1 MINYSV
7 VIPFY
12 NEEKNIYF
20 VIKSL
25 KKISKK
31 IKNIEFVL
39 INNGSTDNSELVFSK
54 ILRRENKRKFKYYK
68 IKNNIGYGHGIK
80 FGLRKSSGKYL
91 AWTHADMQTDPLDL
105 VKAIEIVNKNN
116 KENLFVKGKR
126 KKRSTKEII
135 QTKAMEY
142 ISSMLLNVEIKDINA
157 QPKII
162 TKSFYNKYIKK
173 FAPDDLSLDLF
184 AYFLAL
190 RQNYKIYEFDVLFK
204 KRKYGET
211 KGGGEGGS
219 ILTKLKLILVTL
231 KCLFYIKF
239 LKI

>member
-1 MINYSV
+1 MIKYSI

-25 KKISKK
+25 KKILKK
-31 IKNIEFVL
+31 IKDIEFILV
-39 INNGSTDNSELVFSK
+39 NNGSTDNSIKVFNSILKKESK
-54 ILRRENKRKFKYYK
+54 KKFKYYR
-68 IKNNIGYGHGIK
+68 IKKNIGYGHGIK
-80 FGLRKSSGKYL
+80 FGLSKANGNYL
-91 AWTHADMQTDPLDL
+91 AWTHADMQTNPTDV
-105 VKAIEIVNKNN
+105 VKAIKIIKNC
-116 KENLFVKGKR
+116 KVANLFIKGKR
-126 KKRSTKEII
+126 QNRNSKENI

-142 ISSMLLNVEIKDINA
+142 VSYLLLNIKIKDINA

-162 TKSFYNKYIKK
+162 TKTFYNKYVKK
-173 FAPDDLSLDLF
+173 FAPNDLSLDLF
-184 AYFLAL
+184 VYYLAL
-190 RQNYKIYEFDVLFK
+190 KKKYKIFEVNVLFK

-219 ILTKLKLILVTL
+219 ILTKLRLIFVTL
-231 KCLFYIKF
+231 RCLLYLKF